1 MTGMLGFNEKV
12 DLKVL
17 DIGGYSIFRFSSL
30 TLKIRIYLESKC
42 PQFLINSDTGTVQC
56 KIGSRKLNA
65 SPLMRSSG
73 VK

>member
-30 TLKIRIYLESKC
+30 TLKIKIYLESKS
-42 PQFLINSDTGTVQC
+42 PQFL
-56 KIGSRKLNA
+56 
-65 SPLMRSSG
+65 
-73 VK
+73 